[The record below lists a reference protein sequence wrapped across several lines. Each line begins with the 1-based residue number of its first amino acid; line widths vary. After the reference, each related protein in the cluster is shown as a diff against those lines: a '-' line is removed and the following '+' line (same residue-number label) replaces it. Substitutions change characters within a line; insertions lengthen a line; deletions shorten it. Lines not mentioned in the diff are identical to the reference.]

1 MPVKS
6 REGKLMAVR
15 VAVHRSWFVAFG
27 VGVLFVA
34 LAFLHPLRAHAATIT
49 VTGNGDTIAIDGL
62 ATLREAITS
71 INNQADVNGDVTLN
85 RVGNYATMVGG
96 TPDVINFNILGAGV
110 KTISV
115 GSALPTL
122 TKPMT
127 INGYSQPGA
136 SANSSQN
143 GDNAVIL
150 IELDGTN
157 AGGTANGLMVGAGAG
172 GTVIEGLA
180 INRFNGVGILVSG
193 VSATITGNFI
203 GTDAFGSVPFPN
215 MNGVLLQVGATNS
228 TVGGATAPARNLIS
242 GNSGSGVGIQG
253 NATKGNVIEGNYIGT
268 KADGITALGN
278 KFGVNISGANG
289 NTIGG
294 TTAGAGNLISGNTN
308 EGVLIQSSGTTG
320 NLIEG
325 NLIGTAYSQ
334 TLAASGGSGT
344 GYTFTV
350 TSVTLPAGLILST
363 SGTSGGTTTSA
374 GMSTFTVQVQ
384 DSLGNTATQSYT
396 LTITAAPLTSIAL
409 TGPGGATTLTLKVGQ
424 SASLTATGTY
434 ADHSMQTIPPWGGAV
449 AIEQF
454 GSGHGGRERESDRGK
469 RGRSGDDHRDIQRR
483 DGANHRHGLR
493 ADTNRDY
500 GTTRAA
506 EPAGRRGEW
515 VGSGASSRTT
525 IGGIAIACR
534 RATEW
539 ERVIK

>member
-1 MPVKS
+1 M
-6 REGKLMAVR
+6 
-15 VAVHRSWFVAFG
+15 AFG

-278 KFGVNISGANG
+278 KFGVNISGASG

-334 TLAASGGSGT
+334 TLTASGGSGT
-344 GYTFTV
+344 VDTFTV
-350 TSVTLPAGLILST
+350 LSGTLPVGLNLST
-363 SGTSGGTTTSA
+363 GGALTGTPTAAGTS
-374 GMSTFTVQVQ
+374 MFTVQVQ

-434 ADHSMQTIPPWGGAV
+434 ADHSMQTIPPGAVQWQSSNSAVVMVDASGNLTVESAGGPVTITGTFNGVTGQIIVTVSAPTPIGITVPPVPQNRPGGATS
-449 AIEQF
+449 
-454 GSGHGGRERESDRGK
+454 GSAPAPAPAP
-469 RGRSGDDHRDIQRR
+469 RSG
-483 DGANHRHGLR
+483 GSPL
-493 ADTNRDY
+493 
-500 GTTRAA
+500 
-506 EPAGRRGEW
+506 PA
-515 VGSGASSRTT
+515 VGPQSGSASSSSPAPAPVPPSR
-525 IGGIAIACR
+525 
-534 RATEW
+534 
-539 ERVIK
+539 